1 MPFPNCVTRRGQ
13 PGGWPRRS
21 REVCCDHPHRLLLSP
36 LGLHPP
42 WVRPVTSASEALAGP
57 APAGS
62 LLRVPSDL
70 RSMSRARQG
79 EGGTGEAPGRDETHP
94 PGLASTGRERL
105 LHYAPQG
112 PLPAPRNPDSGPPS
126 YLSVHKA
133 VLRPMRARFVP
144 MAHARVTGRC

>member
-1 MPFPNCVTRRGQ
+1 MTTLTDSSFRLSVFTHRG
-13 PGGWPRRS
+13 S
-21 REVCCDHPHRLLLSP
+21 DLSP
-36 LGLHPP
+36 LLRRP
-42 WVRPVTSASEALAGP
+42 WRAQ
-57 APAGS
+57 
-62 LLRVPSDL
+62 LRLVPSDL
-70 RSMSRARQG
+70 RSMSRAGQG